1 MQLTPPFPPPTVI
14 MKHGI
19 AVENR
24 IQQWLWGN
32 NNKEHRAAWP
42 LPLLAANQS
51 LAPISEHVPQAKLT
65 PHTEQ
70 ERRGEER
77 RDLVQPHDGSEN
89 QPPRSPPLTALL
101 PLHARGLFQ
110 TPPHSFS
117 AIHSFLHCF
126 DFFFHNVFLLLSL
139 KEDLQTSL
147 WRLDSLGFSLLLHIL
162 AVRKEKGEM
171 CSCLCVYVFSK
182 SKISYSPWPG
192 LWLGCEVV
200 RG

>member
-1 MQLTPPFPPPTVI
+1 MENKQPSTRCFSHHRFPPPVVI

-51 LAPISEHVPQAKLT
+51 LAPISEHVPRAKLT

-77 RDLVQPHDGSEN
+77 GDLVQPHDGSEN
-89 QPPRSPPLTALL
+89 QLPSLPTTHSSPTSTSQRAFPYTSTLILSHPFL
-101 PLHARGLFQ
+101 
-110 TPPHSFS
+110 SFFIVLEIKKKS
-117 AIHSFLHCF
+117 L
-126 DFFFHNVFLLLSL
+126 FLLLSI
-139 KEDLQTSL
+139 EGRSADYPM
-147 WRLDSLGFSLLLHIL
+147 WFG
-162 AVRKEKGEM
+162 
-171 CSCLCVYVFSK
+171 
-182 SKISYSPWPG
+182 
-192 LWLGCEVV
+192 
-200 RG
+200 